1 MTFGAIELLLLIC
14 LLLVVPGVIGGA
26 ALSGTSNQSRSRV
39 DWSKVFFVF
48 LGIPFLL
55 IAAVVG
61 LFLVRSN
68 QVQHAHV
75 EQSRSEA
82 KQSLA
87 VVAEQIRAG
96 ESKAL
101 HQDEDS
107 DHHDPDSH
115 SGQHEHDGG
124 HTSYNSH
131 GMTDFS
137 PRHDSEV
144 VYDNFTKA
152 TEKHSSWAMIFAS
165 GVIGLIVL
173 GSLVW
178 FGRKRPVLTVCCF
191 LGIAAVGLL
200 GGYSATEVS
209 SARQVTRL
217 VETPRELI
225 IDAVD
230 VPNGSDD
237 LIPVAKKE
245 EEGIDKGPLAIR
257 EVTHHFQGTNGTR
270 TQTLSEIPDWVE
282 EANGQN
288 LVRPK
293 QGEIVLI
300 SKRYSSLNEART
312 ELKPLAN
319 SLIQSELARSFPD
332 MRGTSFS
339 VENFLNS
346 KVLEQECEITWPFKV
361 REFTGE
367 MKQLAWKLDISES
380 TKKRLYAQW
389 QDSARQERLAI
400 LGTGLGLLTLFF
412 GAGAIVA
419 RRRDSSRLS

>member
-1 MTFGAIELLLLIC
+1 MTFGVIELLLLSF
-14 LLLVVPGVIGGA
+14 LLLVVPGVLGGA
-26 ALSGTSNQSRSRV
+26 ALTGTSKQSCSRV

-61 LFLVRSN
+61 LFFVRNS

-75 EQSRSEA
+75 EQSRLEA
-82 KQSLA
+82 KQNLA
-87 VVAEQIRAG
+87 VVADQIRAS

-107 DHHDPDSH
+107 EHHDPNSH
-115 SGQHEHDGG
+115 SEQHEHAGG

-137 PRHDSEV
+137 PRHDTEV

-152 TEKHSSWAMIFAS
+152 TEKHSSWAMTFTL
-165 GVIGLIVL
+165 GVIGLLVL

-209 SARQVTRL
+209 PSQHVTHADAEL
-217 VETPRELI
+217 RELI
-225 IDAVD
+225 DAED
-230 VPNGSDD
+230 VSTAADD
-237 LIPVAKKE
+237 LIPVNE
-245 EEGIDKGPLAIR
+245 ENEQGNEEGPLAIR
-257 EVTHHFQGTNGTR
+257 EITHRYQGTTGTR
-270 TQTLSEIPDWVE
+270 SQTLSEIPAWVE

-293 QGEIVLI
+293 QGEIVLV
-300 SKRYSSLNEART
+300 SKRYSSLDEAKL
-312 ELKPLAN
+312 ELKPIAN
-319 SLIQSELARSFPD
+319 SLIQSELARTYPE
-332 MRGTSFS
+332 MRGTTFS
-339 VENFLNS
+339 VESFLSS
-346 KVLEQECEITWPFKV
+346 KILEQECEIIWPFKV

-380 TKKRLYAQW
+380 TKRKLYAHW
-389 QDSARQERLAI
+389 QNGARQDRLAI

-419 RRRDSSRLS
+419 RRRDSNRVS